1 MGELCGCAYN
11 RLDGLEMMN
20 RSEIA
25 VITDDPDLLALLRR
39 KSASQSF
46 VSENAGTG
54 KTLFSIVDGR
64 SGSAGSDKVRGPA
77 IFLAEPGTEL
87 EAGAVLVARE
97 RFLEDPEPFLAM
109 CERAF
114 AAEAEVS
121 RMQAE
126 VETLSHVQELLGLN
140 DTHTLSQR
148 VTREALQILGLPFGT
163 MLLHDPK
170 VERYVTTFS
179 DDPEHVEGGEFLPGV
194 PPSMIQQAMAGD
206 QGYAYEKPRG
216 GFDGLLVLP
225 IQIEHDLIGVIKVP
239 VPSSAG
245 SSFDESIVPHAT
257 RYVRAV
263 TAILRNAY
271 LLTRSRELAL
281 RDDLTR
287 SFNRRFFEAYVE
299 EEMERARR
307 YKSVLSIIFLDL
319 DDLKLVNNAH
329 GHMAGS
335 RTLQEVARRIMD
347 AVRTVDKVVRFGGD
361 EFCIILP
368 QTDHE
373 QATAVAARVREA
385 IIRKPIQLGSDTEVR
400 ITASFGIAS
409 YPLHADTKDDLIT
422 AADAAML
429 LVKSTTKDEIGIAR
443 TSSPHMFGDRK
454 TSR

>member
-1 MGELCGCAYN
+1 
-11 RLDGLEMMN
+11 MN
-20 RSEIA
+20 RSKIA
-25 VITDDPDLLALLRR
+25 VITEDPELLSQLERQAGLRRFVRAGECAPGEILFSILDRTGNVTDPVPEGFVGLILTESHEAEAPGTHMRKSLFLSDPEPILTMWDRTARAEEQAAVLRHEIEILSHMQELLAL
-39 KSASQSF
+39 
-46 VSENAGTG
+46 
-54 KTLFSIVDGR
+54 
-64 SGSAGSDKVRGPA
+64 
-77 IFLAEPGTEL
+77 
-87 EAGAVLVARE
+87 
-97 RFLEDPEPFLAM
+97 
-109 CERAF
+109 
-114 AAEAEVS
+114 
-121 RMQAE
+121 
-126 VETLSHVQELLGLN
+126 H
-140 DTHTLSQR
+140 DTHSLSQR
-148 VTREALQILGLPFGT
+148 VTKEALQILGLPTGT

-179 DDPEHVEGGEFLPGV
+179 DDPQHVEAGEFLPGV
-194 PPSMIQQAMAGD
+194 SPAQIQQAMASDG
-206 QGYAYEKPRG
+206 GFAYERPAGESRG
-216 GFDGLLVLP
+216 QVVLT
-225 IQIEHDLIGVIKVP
+225 IQVEHDLIGVIKVP
-239 VPSSAG
+239 VPPESG
-245 SSFDESIVPHAT
+245 FDESAIPEAARYT
-257 RYVRAV
+257 RTV

-287 SFNRRFFEAYVE
+287 CLNRRFFEAFVE

-373 QATAVAARVREA
+373 QATAVAVRVREA
-385 IIRKPIQLGSDTEVR
+385 IIRKPIQLGSDIDVR

-409 YPLHADTKDDLIT
+409 YPLHANSKDDLIT

-443 TSSPHMFGDRK
+443 AAPSKTFDRK
-454 TSR
+454 QGG

>member
-1 MGELCGCAYN
+1 MTRSKIALISEDPELLSKLEGLAGSRQFVRAGECAPGELMFTIFDSTGGVEPEEGFA
-11 RLDGLEMMN
+11 GLVLTE
-20 RSEIA
+20 SDEFESG
-25 VITDDPDLLALLRR
+25 TLRMR
-39 KSASQSF
+39 KSA
-46 VSENAGTG
+46 
-54 KTLFSIVDGR
+54 
-64 SGSAGSDKVRGPA
+64 
-77 IFLAEPGTEL
+77 FLSEPGPILEL
-87 EAGAVLVARE
+87 
-97 RFLEDPEPFLAM
+97 
-109 CERAF
+109 CERA
-114 AAEAEVS
+114 ARADEQTRVLKSEI
-121 RMQAE
+121 E
-126 VETLSHVQELLGLN
+126 ILSHMQELLALN
-140 DTHTLSQR
+140 DTHSLSQR
-148 VTREALQILGLPFGT
+148 VTREALQILGLPNGS

-179 DDPEHVEGGEFLPGV
+179 DDPKHVEAGEFLPGV
-194 PPSMIQQAMAGD
+194 SPSQIQQAMEEEG
-206 QGYAYEKPRG
+206 GYAYERPTAQSK
-216 GFDGLLVLP
+216 GLLVLT
-225 IQIEHDLIGVIKVP
+225 IQVEHDLIGVIKVS
-239 VPSSAG
+239 VPADAG
-245 SSFDESIVPHAT
+245 FDETLIPEAT
-257 RYVRAV
+257 RYIRTV

-287 SFNRRFFEAYVE
+287 CFNRRFFEAFVE
-299 EEMERARR
+299 DEMERARR

-335 RTLQEVARRIMD
+335 RTLQEVARLIMD

-373 QATAVAARVREA
+373 QATAVASRVREA
-385 IIRKPIQLGSDTEVR
+385 IIRRPIQLDSDIDVR

-443 TSSPHMFGDRK
+443 TTPSKAFIDRK
-454 TSR
+454 SGR

>member
-1 MGELCGCAYN
+1 
-11 RLDGLEMMN
+11 
-20 RSEIA
+20 
-25 VITDDPDLLALLRR
+25 
-39 KSASQSF
+39 
-46 VSENAGTG
+46 
-54 KTLFSIVDGR
+54 
-64 SGSAGSDKVRGPA
+64 
-77 IFLAEPGTEL
+77 
-87 EAGAVLVARE
+87 
-97 RFLEDPEPFLAM
+97 
-109 CERAF
+109 
-114 AAEAEVS
+114 
-121 RMQAE
+121 
-126 VETLSHVQELLGLN
+126 
-140 DTHTLSQR
+140 
-148 VTREALQILGLPFGT
+148 

-179 DDPEHVEGGEFLPGV
+179 DDPLHAEAGEFLPGV
-194 PPSMIQQAMAGD
+194 SPSQIQQAMAKDAGS
-206 QGYAYEKPRG
+206 AYEKPTG
-216 GFDGLLVLP
+216 LSPGLLILT
-225 IQIEHDLIGVIKVP
+225 IQVEHDLIGVIKVS
-239 VPSSAG
+239 VPADAG
-245 SSFDESIVPHAT
+245 FDETTIPEAA

-281 RDDLTR
+281 RDDLTKC
-287 SFNRRFFEAYVE
+287 FNRRFFEAFVE

-319 DDLKLVNNAH
+319 DDLKLVNNAY

-373 QATAVAARVREA
+373 QATAVAVRVRES
-385 IIRKPIQLGSDTEVR
+385 IIRRPIQLGSDIDVR

-409 YPLHADTKDDLIT
+409 YPLHADSKDDLIT

-443 TSSPHMFGDRK
+443 TTPSKAFIDRK
-454 TSR
+454 SGR